1 MTERHDPRT
10 PFVLGKPIK
19 NPADFYGRRRILREL
34 YQAVLGAELVAL
46 VGEHRCGNTSI
57 IYQLLHEQQ
66 RAAHLT
72 PDEDASLVFALVS
85 SQLATEG
92 PDALLRRIARAVRRT
107 DIEGTAELGQHAD
120 HLWFEEYLDDL
131 ADRRRRLVLLVDE
144 FEVLAGFD
152 PSFWEWFQTLVTERD
167 VSMVVTTHTDLG
179 RFRTERRAGPPF
191 FNMFRSMYVGSFCP
205 HTVDQFLKE
214 KSEITEFDFSSV
226 RDVIDELA
234 GRYPYYLQL
243 AAALFY
249 LFAGGESRV
258 SPEQIDQMRAEFG
271 LRTAA
276 LFDDAWRKLPQAERC
291 ALTLLSIQARPEDG
305 QEDFEAAIQSLERRG
320 YVLEGRIFS
329 SAMADH
335 IRERA
340 RWVAVNPEAGTAR
353 IGVRQLPLP
362 VEELELLHLF
372 VQNHS
377 RVITY
382 REIGQ
387 ALAGR
392 LGRGVETLP
401 TTEIDSLAA
410 RLSGHLADVD
420 AGREYVEH
428 IPDVGYRFN
437 NRPITG

>member
-34 YQAVLGAELVAL
+34 YQAILNAELVAL

-66 RAAHLT
+66 RAAHLSA
-72 PDEDASLVFALVS
+72 EQDAGLVFALVS

-107 DIEGTAELGQHAD
+107 EADGGPEVSLPAD
-120 HLWFEEYLDDL
+120 HLWFEDYLDDL

-144 FEVLAGFD
+144 FEILAGFD
-152 PSFWEWFQTLVTERD
+152 PSFWEWFQTLITERD
-167 VSMVVTTHTDLG
+167 VSMVVTTHTDLS

-191 FNMFRSMYVGSFCP
+191 YNMFRSVYVGSFCP
-205 HTVDQFLKE
+205 LTVDQFLRE
-214 KSEITEFDFSSV
+214 KSEITDFDFSSV

-234 GRYPYYLQL
+234 GRYPYYLQV

-258 SPEQIDQMRAEFG
+258 SPEQVEQVRAEFR

-291 ALTLLSIQARPEDG
+291 ALTLLSIHARPENG
-305 QEDFEAAIQSLERRG
+305 QEDFEAAVQSLERRG
-320 YVLEGRIFS
+320 YVLDGRIFS
-329 SAMADH
+329 SALADQ

-340 RWVAVNPEAGTAR
+340 RWVAVNAEAGTAR
-353 IGVRQLPLP
+353 VGTRQLPLP
-362 VEELELLHLF
+362 REELELLALF
-372 VQNHS
+372 ADNHS

-387 ALAGR
+387 ALGPS
-392 LGRGVETLP
+392 LGRGAEPVATADIDTLAGQ
-401 TTEIDSLAA
+401 LAR
-410 RLSGHLADVD
+410 RLAGVD

-428 IPDVGYRFN
+428 IPGVGYRFSN
-437 NRPITG
+437 PPITG